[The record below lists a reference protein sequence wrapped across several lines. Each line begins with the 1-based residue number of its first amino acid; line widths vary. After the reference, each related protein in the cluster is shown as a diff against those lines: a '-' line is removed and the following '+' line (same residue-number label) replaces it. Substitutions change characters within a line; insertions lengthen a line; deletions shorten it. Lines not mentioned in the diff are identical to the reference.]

1 MRKLSKNKRIRKKQK
16 QIKKRWKI
24 EYIEPLAYDYQKE
37 LLDKLHE
44 RIFLAAGRLSYKIF
58 DSSNRKD

>member
-1 MRKLSKNKRIRKKQK
+1 MRKLSKNKRIRKKQ
-16 QIKKRWKI
+16 IKKRWKI
-24 EYIEPLAYDYQKE
+24 EYIEPIAHEYQKE

-44 RIFLAAGRLSYKIF
+44 RIYLAAGRLPYKIF